1 MALNLNTN
9 PYYDDFDEKKNY
21 HRILFRPGFAVQA
34 RELTQLQTQ
43 LSDQISKFGK
53 HVFRN
58 GAIVIGGNRYFD
70 TEVKSIKLETTYNG
84 TAIDYTLFVNKT
96 IVGETSGTKA
106 LVSLAIGP
114 TSIDPLTF
122 IVKIID
128 GGTSGTGAFTAGE
141 RIYTNDTNAYSAKIS
156 PGSFLNNAMTFSID
170 SGIFFV
176 NGNFVYLEPQAI
188 YLDKYSNTSSISVGI
203 EAAES
208 IVTSNDDDSILDAS
222 QGTSNYTAPGADRLK
237 ISLNLVTKGIVP
249 AGNFVIGKTYEI
261 AESGSTDFS
270 AIGATDS
277 VVGTQ
282 FIATGVGS
290 GSGTA
295 VNIIDNLYEI
305 ARVVNG
311 KLVVNKEKTVYS
323 TIGDELARRTF
334 DESGHYTVDRWKLQ
348 LKDNESTIAGTFV
361 AEIEPGKGYVKGY
374 EFKTEAQVRLTIDK
388 TRDASH
394 IQQSTN
400 KSTSMYFGNYVYV
413 TNLGYGTGS
422 SGATLFSTNNATDAS
437 AYTAVELHN
446 TAKSGTINA
455 GTKVGTARVRFV
467 RYDRGTVGTTTGSTG
482 GALTTPYTAAR
493 AVYRMYLFN
502 ITMTSGTFKGVR
514 SILTNSGTYTITYGV
529 DIDPLSQ
536 YQSSP
541 TPPSGWAA
549 GDVFL
554 TGNNAPSLVYQLPSN
569 YIKSLVDK
577 SNTKTAKF
585 YSQKTFTASS
595 PSATGFT
602 ITTVGYERFYPAT
615 SSSDRATHF
624 HVVKSDGVVVNLDSA
639 TITFGGAGTDSATQ
653 TATFSG
659 LASSTYTN
667 AVVIATTQ
675 IISAANYG
683 QKTKTLNNY
692 NKKIITSP
700 NTTLGG
706 LDNLGVSDIYD
717 VLAVY
722 NIGAGDTTTTPPTV
736 DGATGVVTWGSV
748 GGYQDVTSRYTVDN
762 GQRDEIYDY
771 GNLVLTGAAPSAG
784 DKLFV
789 VYRNFAHTG
798 NGYFSVDSY
807 PSSSAQGYSPY
818 ADIPRFKSPSTGVTV
833 ELRDTIDFRPRKSDA
848 SATTF
853 TGGQVPVPVEALTT
867 DYQFYMGRFDKVI
880 ATTDKQFIDI
890 KGVPG
895 IYPKVPLD
903 IKDAMTLFVLAIPP
917 YVESVSDIQIKYIDN
932 KRYTM
937 RDIGKLEKR
946 INTLEYYTQLS
957 LLEKAAKDTSIPDS
971 SMVEKFKQGFAVDP
985 FTSQDIFNINSTA
998 WVERR
1003 WGWWN
1008 TWLNGSSAWSIA
1020 AQKYADNSIA
1030 DATNPDFNAA
1040 IDPYNAEL
1048 RAPLTVVN
1056 YGFTYADDK
1065 KGADNTS
1072 QSGDLVTLDYTEG
1085 VYISQLL
1092 ASTTANVNPFNVV
1105 RFVATIVLEP
1115 PFDNWID
1122 TTYLPSINKI
1132 VDVTMPDITESYI
1145 TDTGSGTVIEYEKAG
1160 ATTVKTTVTDSSTVS
1175 LGTNVI
1181 DVQAVPWIRP
1191 RAVFGFGRLFKPKA
1205 TLYPFVEGVSIGSY
1219 TRPLTQ
1225 LKLQNHVGTLFND
1238 QAGVYETVEYRY
1250 GSITGTVFKRARAGL
1265 YTDVTTADTTARILS
1280 VFDDQVSGSPAPE
1293 ASPDVS
1299 STWTGPVYDQDSVS
1313 ICREDNRFVP
1323 GMTYLINQ
1331 LGTTNW
1337 IGGTSA
1343 TDLDGV
1349 AGRDNA
1355 KAVFTGTI
1363 SGNQILTVASF
1374 TSGSG
1379 TLAVGQAIY
1388 GYANST
1394 AIPAGTII
1402 TGLLTGRGGVGT
1414 YKVNTPTL
1422 TNTQTATST
1431 TNSGT
1436 AGSTAINITAASGT
1450 IRVGMEVV
1458 ATVTSG
1464 GAASANIQPGTTILS
1479 GSGTSWVLSQPIA
1492 TTWSSGITLTMK
1504 CSNIYGA
1511 TVRSLAKGDKVKL
1524 FAAAFTA
1531 TQSTTTL
1538 TVTAINSS
1546 ATDSFKTGGV
1556 IKAGQK
1562 VYTAAGTL
1570 IGTIQAYGTS
1580 STTGTGSTGTYAID
1594 LTGAG
1599 GTLSTSTR
1607 CRSIFVNP
1615 SSVGTGSGSH
1625 TNDTNPIVDPSPDTT
1640 AIYVVGTKTGGYA
1653 TLAANGITTSTLG
1666 SALVPDEFGNIAY
1679 EWQIQANKFK
1689 TGERNIR
1696 LIDRSNNDLTV
1707 QESLGEVKYT
1717 ALGEIVTKQ
1726 ETTLQT
1732 RTSQKV
1738 TRFETIRNWY
1748 DPLAQT
1754 FQVDSVSNP
1763 QGLHLTSVDV
1773 FFATKSSTIPVTM
1786 EIRRTINGY
1795 PSNVCD
1801 IQGGEVVLNPSQVNI
1816 STDSSV
1822 ATTFRF
1828 PSPIHLVPGDYAIV
1842 LVANTQEYNAYVS
1855 DIGGTVIGGTA
1866 KIDKQPYTGSLFKS
1880 QNGATWE
1887 PDSNKDLKFVLRRG
1901 QFLSSGSA
1909 IFNIK
1914 DPKAIK
1920 DYNLLH
1926 IVGKSVVPTSGF
1938 SDVTGLKTKVDWYAK
1953 TTSTA
1958 SVVDSAWT
1966 PININQ
1972 DTSFETLRRFAGTT
1986 DDAAV
1991 VAATSLVAG
2000 NTYTILVLGTTN
2012 WNTVAGTTGVTY
2024 REGDTVNCVSVG
2036 TGTGKGISNSLQ
2048 LKAVLTSSDV
2058 NVSPAIDVSALAVV
2072 GVVNNINDSTY
2083 GPTSATTTI
2092 RSGANIIN
2100 NVPADAFLNINYG
2113 MKVEGTGIPSSTVVT
2128 GIDAYH
2134 KAITISNNATA
2145 DSNTTALTFTQVET
2159 TAAGGGAIA
2168 RYITKVINLAS
2179 GFDASNLCVTTD
2191 INRPVGTKVEVY
2203 YRALAVE
2210 TTTPM
2215 NQQPWIL
2222 MNQEKTIQN
2231 SITDFDFREY
2241 RFFPTGAFDTYG
2253 YPTNAPISPRF
2264 NAFQV
2269 KIVMLS
2275 SNKALSPRFKNLR
2288 IIALDA

>member
-1 MALNLNTN
+1 MAINLNTN
-9 PYYDDFDEKKNY
+9 PYYDDFDETKNY
-21 HRILFRPGFAVQA
+21 HRILFRPGYAVQA

-43 LSDQISKFGK
+43 LSDQIGKFGK

-58 GAIVIGGNRYFD
+58 GSLVLGGNRYFD
-70 TEVKSIKLETTYNG
+70 KEVKSIKLETTYNG
-84 TAIDYTLFVNKT
+84 ATIDYTLFVNKT
-96 IVGETSGTKA
+96 IIGETSGTKA
-106 LVSLAIGP
+106 LVSLAIGA

-122 IVKIID
+122 IIKILD
-128 GGTSGTGAFTAGE
+128 GGTSGAGAFTAGE
-141 RIYTNDTNAYSAKIS
+141 RIYTNDANAYSAKIAT
-156 PGSFLNNAMTFSID
+156 GSFLNNAMTFSIE

-176 NGNFVYLEPQAI
+176 NGNFVYLEPQSI
-188 YLDKYSNTSSISVGI
+188 YLDKYSNTSSISIGI
-203 EAAES
+203 EAAET
-208 IVTSNDDDSILDAS
+208 IVTSNDDESILDAA

-249 AGNFVIGKTYEI
+249 AGNFIVGKTYEI
-261 AESGSTDFS
+261 VETGNTDFT
-270 AIGATDS
+270 AIGSKDH

-290 GSGTA
+290 GTGTA
-295 VNIIDNLYEI
+295 LNIIDNLYEI

-311 KLVVNKEKTVYS
+311 ELVVNKEKTVYS
-323 TIGDELARRTF
+323 NVGDELARRTY
-334 DESGHYTVDRWKLQ
+334 DESGHYTVDRWNLQ
-348 LKDNESTIAGTFV
+348 LKDNEAVTAGTFV

-374 EFKTEAQVRLTIDK
+374 EFETKSQVRLTIDK

-394 IQQSTN
+394 IQQST
-400 KSTSMYFGNYVYV
+400 SQSVSMYFGNYVYV
-413 TNLGYGTGS
+413 SNLGYGTGS
-422 SGATLFSTNNATDAS
+422 TGATVFRTNDPTDAS
-437 AYTAVELHN
+437 AYTTVELHN
-446 TAKSGTINA
+446 VVKGSVTTTSSRI
-455 GTKVGTARVRFV
+455 GTARVRFI
-467 RYDRGTVGTTTGSTG
+467 RYDRGTVGTASGGS
-482 GALTTPYTAAR
+482 R

-502 ITMTSGTFKGVR
+502 ITMTSSTFKAVR
-514 SILTNSGTYTITYGV
+514 SILTNAGSYAATYGV
-529 DIDPLSQ
+529 DVDALSQ
-536 YQSSP
+536 YQASP
-541 TPPSGWAA
+541 TPPAGWAA

-554 TGNNAPSLVYQLPSN
+554 TGNNAASLVYKIPGN
-569 YIKSLVDK
+569 YIKSLVNA
-577 SNTKTAKF
+577 SNVKTAQF
-585 YSQKTFTASS
+585 YAQKYFLASG
-595 PSATGFT
+595 PSATGFV
-602 ITTVGYERFYPAT
+602 ITSVGHERFYNAT
-615 SSSDRATHF
+615 SSSDRATHY
-624 HVVKSDGVVVNLDSA
+624 HVVKSDGTVVNLDAA
-639 TITFGGAGTDSATQ
+639 TITLSAPGASSGTQ

-667 AVVIATTQ
+667 AVVIATTY

-683 QKTKTLNNY
+683 QKTKTLSNY
-692 NKKIITSP
+692 TGKVISSP

-706 LDNLGVSDIYD
+706 LDNLGAADIYD

-722 NIGAGDTTTTPPTV
+722 NIGAGDTATTPPTV
-736 DGATGVVTWGSV
+736 AGATGVVTWGSV
-748 GGYQDVTSRYTVDN
+748 SGYQDVTSRYKIDN

-771 GNLVLTGAAPSAG
+771 GNLVLTGAAPSPG
-784 DKLFV
+784 DKLYV
-789 VYRNFAHTG
+789 VYRNFSHSG

-807 PSSSAQGYSPY
+807 PTSPAQGYAPY
-818 ADIPRFKSPSTGVTV
+818 ADIPRFKSPSTGITI
-833 ELRDTIDFRPRKSDA
+833 ELRDSVDFRPRKSDS

-853 TGGQVPVPVEALTT
+853 IGGQVPVPTEQFTT
-867 DYQFYMGRFDKVI
+867 DYQFYIGRFDKIV

-917 YVESVSDIQIKYIDN
+917 YVESVSDIEIKYIDN

-971 SMVEKFKQGFAVDP
+971 SMVEKFKNGFAVDA
-985 FTSQDIFNINSTA
+985 FTSHDIFNVNSTA

-1008 TWLNGSSAWSIA
+1008 TWLNGSSAWSTA

-1056 YGFTYADDK
+1056 YGFNYADDK
-1065 KGADNTS
+1065 SGADKTS
-1072 QSGDLVTLDYTEG
+1072 QTGDLVTLDFTEG
-1085 VYISQLL
+1085 IYISQLL

-1122 TTYLPSINKI
+1122 TVYLPSVNKI

-1145 TDTGSGTVIEYEKAG
+1145 TEQNAGQGYAIYSDTAG
-1160 ATTVKTTVTDSSTVS
+1160 ATTVSTTTTTSPTVS

-1191 RAVFGFGRLFKPKA
+1191 RVVFGFGRLFKPKA
-1205 TLYPFVEGVSIGSY
+1205 TLYPFVEGTSIGSY
-1219 TRPLTQ
+1219 TRRLTQ
-1225 LKLQNHVGTLFND
+1225 LKLENHVGTLFND
-1238 QAGVYETVEYRY
+1238 QAGVYETLEYRY
-1250 GSITGTVFKRARAGL
+1250 GSITGPVFKRARAGL
-1265 YTDVTTADTTARILS
+1265 YSEPTTADTNVRILS
-1280 VFDDQVSGSPAPE
+1280 VFDEQVVGVPTPE
-1293 ASPDVS
+1293 ASSDVS
-1299 STWTGPVYDQDSVS
+1299 PLTAGPTFDDNSIS
-1313 ICREDNRFVP
+1313 ICREERFVP
-1323 GMTYLINQ
+1323 GMTYILKNH
-1331 LGTTNW
+1331 GTTNW

-1343 TDLDGV
+1343 TDLDGI

-1379 TLAVGQAIY
+1379 TLAVGQPLY

-1402 TGLLTGRGGVGT
+1402 TGLLTGRGGQGT

-1436 AGSTAINITAASGT
+1436 AGSTTINITAASGT

-1464 GAASANIQPGTTILS
+1464 GAASSNIQANTTIIS

-1511 TVRSLAKGDKVKL
+1511 TVRSLAKGDKVRL

-1531 TQSTTTL
+1531 TISTTNL
-1538 TVTAINSS
+1538 TVTAMNKN
-1546 ATDSFKTGGV
+1546 ATDLFRDGGIIKIGQTVYNAAGTSYGKITSQTSGTTGGV
-1556 IKAGQK
+1556 G
-1562 VYTAAGTL
+1562 VYVLDTSGTVGTA
-1570 IGTIQAYGTS
+1570 
-1580 STTGTGSTGTYAID
+1580 
-1594 LTGAG
+1594 
-1599 GTLSTSTR
+1599 TR
-1607 CRSIFVNP
+1607 FRSIFVNTA
-1615 SSVGTGSGSH
+1615 SIGTGEGSH
-1625 TNDTNPIVDPSPDTT
+1625 TNDTNPIATPSPDTT
-1640 AIYVVGTKTGGYA
+1640 DIYIVGTKTGGYA
-1653 TLAANGITTSTLG
+1653 KLSSNGITTFALGSTL
-1666 SALVPDEFGNIAY
+1666 LPDEFGNIAY

-1689 TGERNIR
+1689 TGERNVR
-1696 LIDRSNNDLTV
+1696 LIDNAANNLQI

-1732 RTSQKV
+1732 RTSQKI

-1754 FQVDSVSNP
+1754 FQVDPTSNP
-1763 QGLHLTSVDV
+1763 QGMHLTSVDI
-1773 FFATKSSTIPVTM
+1773 FFATKSTTIPITM

-1795 PSNVCD
+1795 PSSICD
-1801 IQGGEVVLNPSQVNI
+1801 IPGGEVVLKPSQVNV
-1816 STDSSV
+1816 SLDSSA
-1822 ATTFRF
+1822 ATTFKF
-1828 PSPIHLVPGDYAIV
+1828 ATPIHLVPGDYAVV
-1842 LVANTQEYNAYVS
+1842 LVANTQEYNVYIS

-1866 KIDKQPYTGSLFKS
+1866 KIDKQPYMGSLFKS

-1901 QFLSSGSA
+1901 QFESSGTA
-1909 IFNIK
+1909 IFNVK

-1926 IVGKSVVPTSGF
+1926 LVSKSIVPTSGF
-1938 SDVTGLKTKVDWYAK
+1938 NDTTGLKTKVDWYAK
-1953 TTSTA
+1953 TWSTA
-1958 SVVDSAWT
+1958 GVIDSAWA
-1966 PININQ
+1966 PVNMNQ
-1972 DTSFETLRRFAGTT
+1972 DINFDTLRRFAGTT

-1991 VAATSLVAG
+1991 KAATSFVPG
-2000 NTYTILVLGTTN
+2000 NTYTILVLGTTD
-2012 WNTVAGTTGVTY
+2012 WNVVAGTSSITY
-2024 REGDTVNCVSVG
+2024 REGDTVTCVSVG

-2048 LKAVLTSSDV
+2048 LKAVLTSSDI
-2058 NVSPAIDVSALAVV
+2058 NISPAIDVASLAVV
-2072 GVVNNINDSTY
+2072 GVINNINDTSYVT
-2083 GPTSATTTI
+2083 PTSTAI
-2092 RSGANIIN
+2092 VRAGANIIN
-2100 NVPADAFLNINYG
+2100 NVPDATFLNINYG
-2113 MKVEGTGIPSSTVVT
+2113 MKVEGTSIPVSTVIT

-2134 KAITISNNATA
+2134 KQLTMSNNATA
-2145 DSNTTALTFTQVET
+2145 DSSNIALTFTQVET

-2168 RYITKVINLAS
+2168 RYITKVINLAAN
-2179 GFDASNLCVTTD
+2179 FDATNLCVTTD
-2191 INRPVGTKVEVY
+2191 INRPVGTNVQVY

-2210 TTTPM
+2210 TTTAI

-2241 RFFPTGAFDTYG
+2241 RFFPTGAFDAYG